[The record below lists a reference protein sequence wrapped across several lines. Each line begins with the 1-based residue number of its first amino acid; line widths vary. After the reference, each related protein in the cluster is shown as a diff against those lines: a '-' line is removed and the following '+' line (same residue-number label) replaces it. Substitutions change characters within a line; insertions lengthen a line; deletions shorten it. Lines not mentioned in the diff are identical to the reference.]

1 MVKGKWVLSILL
13 IGSLIGLAGCAEKEM
28 AEKVTKLPKQAET
41 KAPEKQIKEEEP
53 KPIVVNVIDP
63 NTKKV
68 IKTFRPLE
76 MGFDINQEAY
86 KKELEQWAK
95 ELARGNDTTPG
106 YDQRME
112 LDKIK
117 DGKIIKGKP
126 QVILEESELVE
137 RVLEAS
143 INGGDVELPIY
154 VKESGYNP
162 DEILSLDDV
171 VLASFTTFFNPG
183 VVGRSKNIELS
194 ADAIDY
200 IIVGDGDIFSFNTTV
215 GPSDAANGYQKAK
228 EIVNKKLVDG
238 IGGGICQTSSTLFN
252 AIDKVGVSYIE
263 KHHHSLS
270 VGYVPA
276 GRDATVSYGGKDFR
290 FQNTTGVPLLIKT
303 VYQRGKLTVEIR
315 TSTKYKQLYAKGN

>member
-1 MVKGKWVLSILL
+1 MVKGKWTVSILL
-13 IGSLIGLAGCAEKEM
+13 ISSLIGLSGCAEKET
-28 AEKVTKLPKQAET
+28 AEKVTKPAKQVEK
-41 KAPEKQIKEEEP
+41 KAPEEQIKKEEP

-63 NTKKV
+63 NTKEV
-68 IKTFRPLE
+68 IKTFMPID
-76 MGFDINQEAY
+76 MGFETDQDSY

-95 ELARGNDTTPG
+95 GLARGTDTTPG

-117 DGKIIKGKP
+117 NGKIIKGKP
-126 QVILEESELVE
+126 QVILEEEELVE
-137 RVLEAS
+137 RVLAAS
-143 INGGDVELPIY
+143 VNGGDIDLPIY
-154 VKESGYNP
+154 IKESGYNP
-162 DEILSLDDV
+162 EEIDSLDDV
-171 VLASFTTFFNPG
+171 VLASFSSYFNPG
-183 VVGRSKNIELS
+183 VVGRSKNIQLS
-194 ADAIDY
+194 ANAIDY
-200 IIVGDGDIFSFNTTV
+200 VIVGDGDVFSFNTTV

-290 FQNTTGVPLLIKT
+290 FQNTTGIPLLIKT
-303 VYQRGKLTVEIR
+303 IYQRGKLTVEIR
-315 TSTKYKQLYAKGN
+315 TSAKYKQLYAKGN